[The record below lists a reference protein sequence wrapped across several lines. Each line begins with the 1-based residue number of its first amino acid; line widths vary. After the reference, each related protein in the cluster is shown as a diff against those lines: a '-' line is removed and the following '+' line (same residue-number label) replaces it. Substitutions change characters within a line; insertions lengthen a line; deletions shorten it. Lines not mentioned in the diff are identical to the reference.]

1 MLAKLAMLAAA
12 GLAAASWLGFP
23 IAVLASL
30 MLFVAGWGRCFL
42 AAAIDIYTGL
52 DRPSDTV
59 VAMARLRASLLLERL
74 NKLELWD
81 ACKTLTSI
89 IADGFLAIVPSFGAH
104 DGVTEVAT
112 GRLLSLPDV
121 LATCGELAVLYP
133 LVLLAVGWF
142 LLERRDLVN
151 VSGS

>member
-1 MLAKLAMLAAA
+1 MLAAA

-30 MLFVAGWGRCFL
+30 MVYVVAVARGFL
-42 AAAIDIYTGL
+42 ADAIDIYTGL
-52 DRPSDTV
+52 DRPDSTF
-59 VAMARLRASLLLERL
+59 VAMVRLRASLLLERL
-74 NKLELWD
+74 DKLELWD
-81 ACKTLTSI
+81 AFKTLTSI
-89 IADGFLAIVPSFGAH
+89 VADGFLALVPSFGSH

-112 GRLLSLPDV
+112 GRLLSLSQM
-121 LATCGELAVLYP
+121 LASCGELAVLYP
-133 LVLLAVGWF
+133 LLLLAVGWL